1 MNDIYKQ
8 TKDYSRIRDNLL
20 SIFENYARKRGLQ
33 SKSMLILM
41 WIYYH
46 PEGIPQHEIAQK
58 TYSTK
63 QVVNATIKSFKEKG
77 YLRFEENSRDKR
89 MKLITLT
96 EEGRT
101 YAASVL
107 DLLEEAEMLAM
118 SELTPDERDFL
129 LRISR
134 KFNDALARNIGDY
147 HD

>member
-1 MNDIYKQ
+1 MTDIYKQ
-8 TKDYSRIRDNLL
+8 TKAYSRIRDNQL

-46 PEGIPQHEIAQK
+46 PEGIPQNEIAQK

-77 YLRFEENSRDKR
+77 YVRFEENRQDKR
-89 MKLITLT
+89 MKLIKLT
-96 EEGRT
+96 DEGQA

-107 DLLEEAEMLAM
+107 DFLEEAEKLAM
-118 SELTPDERDFL
+118 SELTPDERDLL
-129 LRISR
+129 LRVSR
-134 KFNDALARNIGDY
+134 KFNDALARTIGDY

>member
-1 MNDIYKQ
+1 MTDIYQQ
-8 TKDYSRIRDNLL
+8 TKAYSRIRDHQL

-41 WIYYH
+41 WIYYN
-46 PEGIPQHEIAQK
+46 PEGIPQNEIAQK

-77 YLRFEENSRDKR
+77 YLRFEENPGD
-89 MKLITLT
+89 KLIKRIKLT
-96 EEGRT
+96 EEGRA

-118 SELTPDERDFL
+118 SELTPDERDLL

>member
-1 MNDIYKQ
+1 MTDIYQ
-8 TKDYSRIRDNLL
+8 RTKDYSRIRDHQL

-41 WIYYH
+41 WIYYN
-46 PEGIPQHEIAQK
+46 PEGIPQNEIAQR

-77 YLRFEENSRDKR
+77 YIHFEENPGDKR
-89 MKLITLT
+89 VKRIKLT
-96 EEGRT
+96 EEGRA

-107 DLLEEAEMLAM
+107 DWMEEAEMLAM
-118 SELTPDERDFL
+118 SELTADEQDLL

-134 KFNDALARNIGDY
+134 KFTDALARTIGDY

>member
-1 MNDIYKQ
+1 MTDIDQK
-8 TKDYSRIRDNLL
+8 TKDYSRIRDNQM
-20 SIFENYARKRGLQ
+20 SIFENYARKKGLQ

-41 WIYYH
+41 WIYDN
-46 PEGIPQHEIAQK
+46 PEGIPQHAIAQK

-77 YLRFEENSRDKR
+77 YLLFEENPQDKR
-89 MKLITLT
+89 MKLIKMS
-96 EEGRT
+96 EKGRA

-107 DLLEEAEMLAM
+107 DLLEKAETLAL
-118 SELTPDERDFL
+118 SELTPTEQDLL

-134 KFNDALARNIGDY
+134 KFTDALARTIGDY

>member
-1 MNDIYKQ
+1 MTDIYQ
-8 TKDYSRIRDNLL
+8 ETKAYSRIRDHQL

-41 WIYYH
+41 WIYYN
-46 PEGIPQHEIAQK
+46 PEGIPQNEIAQK

-77 YLRFEENSRDKR
+77 YLRFEENPGDKR
-89 MKLITLT
+89 IKRIKLT
-96 EEGRT
+96 EEGRA

-118 SELTPDERDFL
+118 SELTPDERNLL
-129 LRISR
+129 LRVSR
-134 KFNDALARNIGDY
+134 KFNDALERNIGDY

>member
-1 MNDIYKQ
+1 MTDIYQQ
-8 TKDYSRIRDNLL
+8 TKAYSRIRDRQL

-41 WIYYH
+41 WIYYN
-46 PEGIPQHEIAQK
+46 PEGIPQNEIAQK

-77 YLRFEENSRDKR
+77 YLRFEENPSDKR
-89 MKLITLT
+89 IKRIKLT
-96 EEGRT
+96 EAGRA

-107 DLLEEAEMLAM
+107 DWLEEAEMLAM
-118 SELTPDERDFL
+118 SELTADEQDLL

-134 KFNDALARNIGDY
+134 KFTDALARTTGDY